1 MANELEQLV
10 LKKAQSWL
18 DGHYDEA
25 TKKQVKYLM
34 DNDMKELVESFY
46 KDLEFG
52 TGGLRGIMG
61 VGSNRMNVY
70 TVARATEGLSRVIL
84 GSDAP
89 KSVAIAYDTRK
100 NSDVF
105 ARAAAR
111 VFLGNGIRV
120 VLWPEPVPTPLLS
133 YTVRKLGLGWGV
145 VVTASHNPKQYNGY
159 KVYDCRGVQ
168 VIPEQ
173 AARITE
179 QMEGVDFFGNPDLPL
194 KAGREAG
201 LLTEPTGVM
210 DAYCEALG
218 QMLPEAGAAG
228 AASAAS
234 AADLPL
240 VYSGLYGTGAKPVSR
255 MLRALGFSNLTTVQM
270 EPDSDFGG
278 LYMPN
283 PEDAR
288 VYAQAIEAA
297 KSAGAKLLLATDPDC
312 DRVGVQVARAGG
324 FVPLNGN
331 EIGALLIDYL
341 CAVRPPVP
349 GDVLVTTVVS
359 GELGQRVA
367 RSHGIEVQQVLT
379 GFKFIGDVA
388 ENLPPK
394 GKRFFFGYEESY
406 GYLTGDLARDK
417 DAVLACSLVAKMAL
431 HWKAQGK
438 DLLDRLEEI
447 EREQGYCVEKTVS
460 RHVEGIDFAEKIAAR
475 MEALR
480 DPNLAELGGLAV
492 LAVEDY
498 LTGQRRDLAS
508 GSVQALD
515 VPRAD
520 VLKFFFAQGT
530 LAVRPSGTEPNIK
543 FYCAANGKTRADA
556 GENLGAIQR
565 AQETLL

>member
-1 MANELEQLV
+1 
-10 LKKAQSWL
+10 
-18 DGHYDEA
+18 
-25 TKKQVKYLM
+25 
-34 DNDMKELVESFY
+34 
-46 KDLEFG
+46 
-52 TGGLRGIMG
+52 
-61 VGSNRMNVY
+61 
-70 TVARATEGLSRVIL
+70 
-84 GSDAP
+84 
-89 KSVAIAYDTRK
+89 
-100 NSDVF
+100 
-105 ARAAAR
+105 
-111 VFLGNGIRV
+111 
-120 VLWPEPVPTPLLS
+120 
-133 YTVRKLGLGWGV
+133 
-145 VVTASHNPKQYNGY
+145 
-159 KVYDCRGVQ
+159 
-168 VIPEQ
+168 
-173 AARITE
+173 
-179 QMEGVDFFGNPDLPL
+179 
-194 KAGREAG
+194 
-201 LLTEPTGVM
+201 M

-218 QMLPEAGAAG
+218 QMLPEADAAG

>member
-1 MANELEQLV
+1 M
-10 LKKAQSWL
+10 
-18 DGHYDEA
+18 
-25 TKKQVKYLM
+25 
-34 DNDMKELVESFY
+34 
-46 KDLEFG
+46 
-52 TGGLRGIMG
+52 
-61 VGSNRMNVY
+61 
-70 TVARATEGLSRVIL
+70 IL

-145 VVTASHNPKQYNGY
+145 VVTASHNPKEYNGY
-159 KVYDCRGVQ
+159 KVYDRRGVQ

-218 QMLPEAGAAG
+218 QMLPEADAAGAAG
-228 AASAAS
+228 AAGAAS